1 MKATIIFNRRRDSGL
16 RYIMNNQPSDIA
28 INNEEELREHFG
40 EPMELALLKELGKLD
55 KHCKEFISRSPFL
68 CIGTSSTSGSAD
80 VSPRG
85 DPPGFVQI
93 LDDNTIF
100 IPDRPGNN
108 RLDTLR
114 NIVENPNVGI
124 LFLIPGYEDTL
135 RINGK
140 AQLTKNREILER
152 CEVNR
157 KVPSMG
163 ILVEITE
170 AYLHC
175 AKAIRRSK
183 LWQPDSQQNR
193 DEMPTLAKMILEQVA
208 EPESPPTEQE
218 VKDADEFVEDNY
230 KTGLY

>member
-1 MKATIIFNRRRDSGL
+1 MNKQPKDITID
-16 RYIMNNQPSDIA
+16 
-28 INNEEELREHFG
+28 NEEELREHFG

-55 KHCKEFISRSPFL
+55 KHCKEFINRSPFL
-68 CIGTSSTSGSAD
+68 CIGTSSSSGSAD

-85 DPPGFVQI
+85 DPPGFVKI
-93 LDDNTIF
+93 IDDNTIF

-108 RLDTLR
+108 RLDTLN
-114 NIVENPNVGI
+114 NIIENPNVGI
-124 LFLIPGYEDTL
+124 LFIIPGYEDTL

-140 AQLTKNREILER
+140 AHLTKDQKILER
-152 CEVNR
+152 CIVNR

-163 ILVEITE
+163 ILVEVSE

-183 LWQPDSQQNR
+183 LWYPDSQQKR

-208 EPESPPTEQE
+208 TPDAPPSEQE
-218 VKDADEFVEDNY
+218 VKEADEFVEDNY

>member
-1 MKATIIFNRRRDSGL
+1 MDEQSVNIE
-16 RYIMNNQPSDIA
+16 

-40 EPMELALLKELGKLD
+40 DPMELALLKELGKLD
-55 KHCKEFISRSPFL
+55 KHCKEFINRSPFL
-68 CIGTSSTSGSAD
+68 CIGTSSLSGSAD

-93 LDDNTIF
+93 LGDNRIF

-140 AQLTKNREILER
+140 AYLTKDKEILER
-152 CEVNR
+152 CVVNR
-157 KVPSMG
+157 KIPTMG
-163 ILVEITE
+163 ILVEVTE

-183 LWQPDSQQNR
+183 LWVPGSQQNR